1 MQLREL
7 ALTSQP
13 YSSYGG
19 FRNLGFLIALLA
31 LRMICGYFSDRPSFV
46 KTFLLFEWP
55 MYARVDEAAAKA
67 AANRGGGGGAGAYGG
82 AGGGQTAV

>member
-1 MQLREL
+1 MV
-7 ALTSQP
+7 
-13 YSSYGG
+13 
-19 FRNLGFLIALLA
+19 
-31 LRMICGYFSDRPSFV
+31 CGYFSDRPSFV

-82 AGGGQTAV
+82 AGGGQNAV